1 MSDFNHPCEN
11 RLKGKFKGLLDRFMG
26 ADCSHDEHPGNS
38 RSEFLTPT
46 CADILTGSRLMF
58 TRGPEVTG
66 EDTSLVCL
74 KCPNKF
80 IGSYP
85 LASGITECNAGS
97 SQLHNE
103 GFNILCDSKCVSC
116 DHSIDSLKY

>member
-1 MSDFNHPCEN
+1 
-11 RLKGKFKGLLDRFMG
+11 MG
-26 ADCSHDEHPGNS
+26 TDHSHDELPGS
-38 RSEFLTPT
+38 LRSEFLTPT
-46 CADILTGSRLMF
+46 SADILTGSRSMF
-58 TRGPEVTG
+58 TRVPEVMG

-85 LASGITECNAGS
+85 LSSGITEYNAGS

-116 DHSIDSLKY
+116 DHRIDGLKC